1 MNFRIILIIFI
12 SLVYITNTYA
22 KNERIIIASTTSTH
36 DTGLMKYL
44 NNKFYEKFNITV
56 NVLSLGTGQAIEI
69 AKNGD
74 ADILL
79 VHDTNSENKFVKEG
93 FGIKRYQLMY
103 NDYILVG
110 PNYNQDKCE
119 SIENSL
125 IQIKENKYIFIS
137 RGDESG
143 THKKEKLIWKVNK
156 LNHESFGKWYKEIGQ
171 GMGATLM
178 MANNLFG
185 YTLSDRSTWISFK
198 EKNNLKIICQNDPIL
213 KNQYGIIAVN
223 PKINNQINYKGAKK
237 YINWIISDEGKNLIN
252 NFKINGEQLFFFNN
266 H

>member
-1 MNFRIILIIFI
+1 M
-12 SLVYITNTYA
+12 YITNTHA
-22 KNERIIIASTTSTH
+22 KNERIIIASTTSTY

-44 NNKFYEKFNITV
+44 NKKFYENFNITV

-79 VHDTNSENKFVKEG
+79 VHDTISENKFVKEG
-93 FGIKRYQLMY
+93 FGIKRHKLMY

-110 PNYNQDKCE
+110 PNYDQDKCK
-119 SIENSL
+119 SIEQSL
-125 IQIKENKYIFIS
+125 IRIKENKNIFIS

-143 THKKEKLIWKVNK
+143 THKKEKFIWKVNK
-156 LNHESFGKWYKEIGQ
+156 INYETFGNWYKEIGQ

-185 YTLSDRSTWISFK
+185 YTLSDRATWISFK
-198 EKNNLKIICQNDPIL
+198 EKKNLKIICQNNPIL

-223 PKINNQINYKGAKK
+223 PKINNQVNYKNAKK
-237 YINWIISDEGKNLIN
+237 YINWIISDEGKDLIN